1 MEIENESN
9 QEIEPKTNEQ
19 KSKQKCNLCI
29 PRMENTINKKDIFNV
44 FKKLNIGYIEKII
57 ELPLKNENEYKRIII
72 KIKWNN
78 SDQSEKIQTRLQN
91 NEPVYIVYEMPW
103 FWKIVLCNK

>member
-1 MEIENESN
+1 MENENEFN
-9 QEIEPKTNEQ
+9 QQIIEPKTNET
-19 KSKQKCNLCI
+19 KQKWNLCI
-29 PRMENTINKKDIFNV
+29 PRMENKIIKKEIFNV

-57 ELPLKNENEYKRIII
+57 ELPLKNETEYKRIII

-78 SDQSEKIQTRLQN
+78 TQQSEKIQSRLHN
-91 NEPVYIVYEMPW
+91 GEPVYIVYEMPW